1 MHRIQSGS
9 LLTVTICG
17 TWMYFHSNE
26 TFTNNIRDGCTAMFP
41 LRCANMQYNQTI
53 CAINPI
59 LAHLLATFQI

>member
-26 TFTNNIRDGCTAMFP
+26 TFTNNIRDGCTAMLP
-41 LRCANMQYNQTI
+41 LRCANMQYNQPF
-53 CAINPI
+53 AP
-59 LAHLLATFQI
+59 